1 MFEVG
6 LEEGARLGVL
16 FYRDLV
22 FEKVVAFLGKISTMQ
37 V

>member
-6 LEEGARLGVL
+6 LEEGAGLGVL
-16 FYRDLV
+16 FDRDLV
-22 FEKVVAFLGKISTMQ
+22 FEKVVTFFRKISTMQ